1 LAIEKLRKLQLKNL
15 EQETTTRRIQKNI
28 NLEKRTFND
37 GHSWLEH
44 YRYYPDQ
51 NSLQKDE
58 KRVYDSQN
66 VLTSSVRTLY
76 KKESKK
82 LMYLTLWL
90 RGNSDFYENHLDYIR
105 SGFVNSTVHVMNDVD
120 QIVKSISID
129 NEGVFS
135 NFKSFEYNSK
145 GLKIKMTKF
154 NTPDEKKEETSYEYD
169 QNDNLIKETNFNCI
183 KKEEDENIQCQY
195 NDQNLKIKHRNEHY
209 NLVINDIFVY
219 SYDEENNWNERFQ
232 FCDGT
237 VQVTVCKRKIEFRK

>member
-1 LAIEKLRKLQLKNL
+1 MGFIGQYNVADLIGNRKVKKVAV
-15 EQETTTRRIQKNI
+15 EEFGTRNDVREDSKKPKFRKTNI
-28 NLEKRTFND
+28 YHFDENGNISECESSRTGSSKKHLEKRSYND
-37 GHSWLEH
+37 ENSWLEH

-82 LMYLTLWL
+82 LLYLTLWL
-90 RGNSDFYENHLDYIR
+90 RGNSDSYENHLDYIR
-105 SGFVNSTVHVMNDVD
+105 SGFVNSTVHMMNDVD

-129 NEGVFS
+129 NEEVFS
-135 NFKSFEYNSK
+135 NFKYFEYNSK

-169 QNDNLIKETNFNCI
+169 QNDNLIK
-183 KKEEDENIQCQY
+183 
-195 NDQNLKIKHRNEHY
+195 
-209 NLVINDIFVY
+209 
-219 SYDEENNWNERFQ
+219 
-232 FCDGT
+232 
-237 VQVTVCKRKIEFRK
+237 